1 MPILQVEDLTKYYEV
16 GTQAV
21 RALEN
26 VSFSVEAGEFVA
38 IVGTSGSGKSTLL
51 HLIGGIDEP
60 TNGKIFVDGI
70 DVFSQTRKQ
79 LAKYR
84 RCKVGMIYQ
93 FYNLIPILNIQE
105 NILLPIEL
113 DKRIPDYNLLKKLL
127 KILDLTDKI
136 SSYPNHLSGGQQQR
150 VAIARALMSSP
161 SLLLADEPTGNLDT
175 KNTAEIMQ
183 LLRFSNEKLGQTIIL
198 VTHDE
203 KIAAQANR
211 IIEVSDGK
219 IARDERVL

>member
-1 MPILQVEDLTKYYEV
+1 MPILQVEHLTKYYEI

-21 RALEN
+21 RALED

-38 IVGTSGSGKSTLL
+38 ITGTSGSGKSTLL
-51 HLIGGIDEP
+51 HLIGGVDEP
-60 TNGKIFVDGI
+60 TSGKVFVDGI
-70 DVFSQTRKQ
+70 DVFSQTRTQ

-84 RCKVGMIYQ
+84 RCKVGLIYQ
-93 FYNLIPILNIQE
+93 FYNLIPILNVRE

-113 DKRIPDYNLLKKLL
+113 DQKIPDYNQLKKILKKLGL
-127 KILDLTDKI
+127 EEKE

-150 VAIARALMSSP
+150 VAIARALMTTP
-161 SLLLADEPTGNLDT
+161 SLLLADEPTGNLDQ

-183 LLRFSNEKLGQTIIL
+183 LLRLSNQEFKQTIII

-203 KIAAQANR
+203 NVAAQADR
-211 IIEVSDGK
+211 IIEVSDGQ
-219 IARDERVL
+219 IARDERLV